1 MRDLVNT
8 AILLGVLQGAGLAL
22 VLWAR
27 GANQLANRILAV
39 LVAGITLMLLLSDI
53 ERRWGFDG
61 HPHVLALSAP
71 LPFLFGPLLYLYAIS
86 LTRPVTRVDPR
97 WLAHALPFVADV
109 LYMGQAFY
117 LKSGDEKLALARLAA
132 RPEAPISLQVVATLE
147 VVQALVYL
155 LLTWRALERYGR
167 KMQGYFS
174 DLTRI
179 DLRWLKALVLAH
191 LGVWSVVL
199 VSTVLRMVGHPAGGL
214 GPVVQLG
221 GSFAIFLTGYVS
233 LWQPELAQKASAA
246 RVAESEPPS
255 DPPPA
260 PAALAR
266 DPIGP
271 SQPSAPT
278 PDAAAVEDASVPG
291 PTEGQLATPAPT
303 APRAPPAP
311 PAPPPR
317 YQRNRLDD
325 TEAEDL
331 VAKLEALM
339 TSKHL
344 YREPGLTLPTLAD
357 ALGITPHM
365 LSQILNVRVGKSFF
379 AYVNAYRA
387 EALKEALADPGRSGR
402 GVLELA
408 FEVGFSSK
416 STLNSSFKKHT
427 GMTPTEFRARSQL
440 LR

>member
-39 LVAGITLMLLLSDI
+39 LVAGITLMLLLGDL
-53 ERRWGFDG
+53 ERRWAFDG
-61 HPHVLALSAP
+61 HPHLLALSAP
-71 LPFLFGPLLYLYAIS
+71 LPFLFGPLLYLYAIA

-97 WLAHALPFVADV
+97 WVVHALPFVADV
-109 LYMGQAFY
+109 LYMAQAFY
-117 LKSGDEKLALARLAA
+117 LKSGDEKLVLARLAA
-132 RPEAPISLQVVATLE
+132 QPTAPISLQVVATLE

-199 VSTVLRMVGHPAGGL
+199 VATFLRMVGHSARGL

-246 RVAESEPPS
+246 RVAESEAPS
-255 DPPPA
+255 DPPPPPE
-260 PAALAR
+260 PAREPAV
-266 DPIGP
+266 PTQPPEPTGP
-271 SQPSAPT
+271 TQPTTAAT
-278 PDAAAVEDASVPG
+278 DAPDAAALDATDV
-291 PTEGQLATPAPT
+291 QVVA
-303 APRAPPAP
+303 PAP
-311 PAPPPR
+311 PPPPPPR

-325 TEAEDL
+325 TEAGEL

-339 TSKHL
+339 AGKQL

-357 ALGITPHM
+357 ALGVTPHM
-365 LSQILNVRVGKSFF
+365 LSQILNVRVGRSFF

-427 GMTPTEFRARSQL
+427 GMTPTEFRTRAQPSR
-440 LR
+440 

>member
-39 LVAGITLMLLLSDI
+39 LVAGITLMLLLGDL

-61 HPHVLALSAP
+61 HPHLLALSAP
-71 LPFLFGPLLYLYAIS
+71 LPFLFGPLLYLYAIA

-109 LYMGQAFY
+109 LYMAQAFY
-117 LKSGDEKLALARLAA
+117 LKSGDEKLVLARLAA
-132 RPEAPISLQVVATLE
+132 RPDAPISLQVVATLE

-155 LLTWRALERYGR
+155 FLTWRALERYGR

-199 VSTVLRMVGHPAGGL
+199 VSTVLRMVGHPARGL

-233 LWQPELAQKASAA
+233 LWQPELVQKASAA
-246 RVAESEPPS
+246 RVAESEAPS
-255 DPPPA
+255 DPPPPPEPARDATA
-260 PAALAR
+260 PAA
-266 DPIGP
+266 PI
-271 SQPSAPT
+271 APT
-278 PDAAAVEDASVPG
+278 PDATAAPDEAVAARGQAVAPAS
-291 PTEGQLATPAPT
+291 
-303 APRAPPAP
+303 PPP
-311 PAPPPR
+311 PPPR

-325 TEAEDL
+325 DEAAAL
-331 VAKLEALM
+331 VAKLETLM
-339 TSKHL
+339 AGKQL

-427 GMTPTEFRARSQL
+427 GMTPTEFRSRAQPSR
-440 LR
+440 